1 MVKGSE
7 YYQNNLISKQQIIPY
22 LRSLIHYNRFMGL
35 LRTLLI
41 LAIIYYSFKVLARYI
56 FPLFLKSFVKKAQE
70 NFERQ
75 QGYVDPD
82 EAKKR
87 EGEVNIKTN
96 TQSQPSNESSKKE
109 LGDYVEFEEI
119 KEEK

>member
-1 MVKGSE
+1 MA
-7 YYQNNLISKQQIIPY
+7 
-22 LRSLIHYNRFMGL
+22 L

-41 LAIIYYSFKVLARYI
+41 LAIIYYGFKVLARYI

-75 QGYVDPD
+75 QGYVDPE
-82 EAKKR
+82 EAKRR
-87 EGEVNIKTN
+87 EGEINIKTK
-96 TQSQPSNESSKKE
+96 TQSQTSNDSVKNK

-119 KEEK
+119 KEDK

>member
-1 MVKGSE
+1 MS
-7 YYQNNLISKQQIIPY
+7 
-22 LRSLIHYNRFMGL
+22 L

-41 LAIIYYSFKVLARYI
+41 LAIIYYGFKVLARYI
-56 FPLFLKSFVKKAQE
+56 FPLFLKSFVRKAQE

-87 EGEVNIKTN
+87 EGEVNIKAT
-96 TQSQPSNESSKKE
+96 SQEQPNNESAKDE

-119 KEEK
+119 KEDK